1 MSDLPKYITDE
12 NTGLKYELVGD
23 YYYLTGD
30 DEPEEE
36 IHIGVFGQLRRKYL
50 RESKKCVFTAML
62 LSGRLMQHL
71 KETDEQAEEM
81 LSQLVSQMA
90 KAEGVTEELKAKDQ
104 MKWVGLMENIHNRAM
119 EIVCTEII
127 NA

>member
-23 YYYLTGD
+23 YYFLAGD

-36 IHIGVFGQLRRKYL
+36 IHIGVFGQLRHKYL
-50 RESKKCVFTAML
+50 RENKKCIFTAML
-62 LSGRLMQHL
+62 LSGKLMQHL
-71 KETDEQAEEM
+71 KETDEQANEM

-90 KAEGVTEELKAKDQ
+90 KAEGVTEQLKHQDQ
-104 MKWVGLMENIHNRAM
+104 MKYVQSMENIHNRAM
-119 EIVCTEII
+119 EIVCADMIF
-127 NA
+127 A

>member
-23 YYYLTGD
+23 YYLLAGD

-36 IHIGVFGQLRRKYL
+36 IHIGVFGQLRHKYL
-50 RESKKCVFTAML
+50 RENKKCIFTAML
-62 LSGRLMQHL
+62 LSGKLMQHL
-71 KETDEQAEEM
+71 KETDEHANAM

-104 MKWVGLMENIHNRAM
+104 MKWVCLMENIHNRAM
-119 EIVCTEII
+119 EIVCADII
-127 NA
+127 YA

>member
-1 MSDLPKYITDE
+1 MEKYITDE

-23 YYYLTGD
+23 YYFLAGD

-36 IHIGVFGQLRRKYL
+36 IHIVVFGQLRHKYL
-50 RESKKCVFTAML
+50 RENKKCIFTAML
-62 LSGRLMQHL
+62 LSGKLMQHL
-71 KETDEQAEEM
+71 KETDEHANAM

-104 MKWVGLMENIHNRAM
+104 MKWVCLMENIHNRAM
-119 EIVCTEII
+119 EIVCADII
-127 NA
+127 YA

>member
-1 MSDLPKYITDE
+1 MEKYITDE

-23 YYYLTGD
+23 YYFLAGD

-36 IHIGVFGQLRRKYL
+36 IHIGVFGQMHYRY
-50 RESKKCVFTAML
+50 
-62 LSGRLMQHL
+62 L
-71 KETDEQAEEM
+71 KENKPTIIKAMRKNGTLKSFLAEVDEQANAM

-104 MKWVGLMENIHNRAM
+104 MKWIDLMENIHNRAM
-119 EIVCTEII
+119 EIVCADII
-127 NA
+127 YA